1 VTQFAPTKKRSRLAA
16 AAPFS
21 FALIAPVQARKIPS
35 LEQDDQKDDQENET
49 ADTDI
54 HRFAPTVFGS
64 GSVTIAAF
72 AKFRRIAAISSR

>member
-1 VTQFAPTKKRSRLAA
+1 MLF
-16 AAPFS
+16 
-21 FALIAPVQARKIPS
+21 

-49 ADTDI
+49 ADTNI

-72 AKFRRIAAISSR
+72 AKFRRIAAINSR